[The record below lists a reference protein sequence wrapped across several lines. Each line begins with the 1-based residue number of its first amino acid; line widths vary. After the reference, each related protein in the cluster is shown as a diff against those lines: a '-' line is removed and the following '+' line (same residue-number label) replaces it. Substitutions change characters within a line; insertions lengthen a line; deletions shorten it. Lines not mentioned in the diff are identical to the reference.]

1 MRQSGDWPTD
11 RSLDRS
17 ALGERLKERFA
28 NIRIDQ
34 AKEDIELFLKD
45 PRETSLW
52 SREFF
57 DGLIPQIQIADDS
70 PRAGGIEA

>member
-11 RSLDRS
+11 ASLDKS
-17 ALGERLKERFA
+17 ALGERLKQSFA
-28 NIRIDQ
+28 SIRIDQ
-34 AKEDIELFLKD
+34 AKDDIELFLKD

-57 DGLIPQIQIADDS
+57 DGLIRQIQIEDDS
-70 PRAGGIEA
+70 PSAGGVEA